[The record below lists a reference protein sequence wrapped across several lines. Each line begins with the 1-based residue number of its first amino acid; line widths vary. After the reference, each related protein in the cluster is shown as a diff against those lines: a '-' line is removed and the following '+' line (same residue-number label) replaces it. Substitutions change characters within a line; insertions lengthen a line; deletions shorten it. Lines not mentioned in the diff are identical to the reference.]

1 MKADV
6 MFETLR
12 LLGIDYFTFHDLD
25 IAPEGK
31 SLKEFNSNVTAIA
44 NILEGK
50 MAKTGQETALGHG
63 QHVFQPALHGGRCHQ
78 S

>member
-1 MKADV
+1 MGHTMAAAAMKADV

-44 NILEGK
+44 IEIQDGK
-50 MAKTGQETALGHG
+50 SPKSGASSAAAAPLT
-63 QHVFQPALHGGRCHQ
+63 
-78 S
+78 